1 MENPFRTQHS
11 AVISVTRFS
20 SIHFW
25 CLTSDPC
32 APQETF
38 LLPEFHLGAAELT
51 ELYWADHGA
60 GTESTSF
67 DHARLTKYLYILR

>member
-1 MENPFRTQHS
+1 MENPFRMQHS

-32 APQETF
+32 APQETS
-38 LLPEFHLGAAELT
+38 LLLEFHLGAAELI

-60 GTESTSF
+60 AQR
-67 DHARLTKYLYILR
+67 ARPLTIHDLLNIFIF